1 MQNKDIYQSL
11 YDQQERFRNNFP
23 TLSDFETYV
32 STEGKLDEI
41 KDIYQFD
48 ENSIV
53 DPLKKKENG
62 ASRSGSPFQFF
73 PKREKDDIKVQPGSL
88 QLGASEYRKYFDLY
102 ENLNKEYTSLRSEFA
117 IQDIPGSILSMG
129 LSSSPNAYST
139 HPEIM
144 SMEQS
149 LNELAPFVQKG
160 MNELVYEYYGPM
172 FRRYTEVFKDDS
184 GERQEIIQEDIT
196 DDGRLMI
203 SKFSGKRS
211 NLVASDFGQGDG
223 YLIGVDA
230 QKVRE
235 AAEEIYRKEFVEEG
249 TTVGPF
255 GMEFSHGV
263 SIDEMHNDSRY
274 KFLVE
279 SITATVQKGIEI
291 QNINNAISA
300 ELRKEFPDNV
310 EIQRDGYKAIGGAIT
325 YKMSHELYDYTKQKE
340 LEINK
345 QISGIVG
352 DVSSIDALHAKHIDS
367 RLEFLKTKYNW
378 DQSANKFIISEEQFP
393 EFEAQYNEYT
403 KATQEF
409 LDISAEAK
417 QKAQEDISAIISDG
431 IQEIKDTR
439 KSITEKYTVGDYD
452 TQRVGAAI
460 KRALS
465 RHGATKVKTEQAAYD
480 ESIWNAMGAGFVQGS
495 GSLLRGVSKQIDLY
509 LNQFQGM
516 PGFGIGTAIE
526 SFGDDLLEYEYK
538 SFAPKF
544 GEASIFSF
552 EGFKKGMYDI
562 SRMAPTL
569 LPTIGMA
576 MAGAPLPATALVG
589 FIGDTSME
597 IDEVTRQVFDAT
609 GSRIKAEKA
618 ALDKVESQLG
628 IGATYIV
635 DAGLFMPRAFGKV
648 FGLGSALRVGATR
661 FGLTLGEELVQESI
675 QNANTK
681 SIIDSYVY
689 GRDVDYSWVDEIF
702 DPEMAKSVFY
712 MTSVIGGVSG
722 SVDTYSQLKAE
733 KNLQAVNTMLG
744 DKGITNIVHLAGEN
758 NRGLVNGYYEVQHM
772 MGNITLEQLMNIKK
786 ATKRAAQFSDAATLI
801 APNASQKNQAIV
813 LSLLSQKEA
822 LQAKANEIEN
832 ETAKETLKQ
841 RIKDID
847 KNIGAIAEGKS
858 VEGYTI
864 VTKKDTGTIISAIP
878 NEELKE
884 TIANNPNAATL
895 FDAEVVGALTIETED
910 ETINNLKE
918 FANSTYAERD
928 QFNNEL
934 NGYFEE
940 TRQEERQRRRQQKK
954 GEIPSLTDEEFHDK
968 VKKGFIDI
976 IKKRNERIK
985 NRRQLGEETQ
995 KDIDRYKKQN
1005 EDETI
1010 SGVQFDPIFNVDEN
1024 TNFDD
1029 IKLKFNNPKI
1039 DTIANQTKEYLPML
1053 RQLFPNA
1060 KVTFVKSNKDM
1071 ASLGYD
1077 QANGL
1082 FDPDTNTLFVNLE
1095 GADEYTFLHEFTHA
1109 ALIKAFGAEGNALM
1123 FGDFVKD
1130 IERALG
1136 PEQAARLKNF
1146 VVGYSPDMVPEEYLA
1161 QLGSFIGI
1169 DQTALKPGTMTRI
1182 KAAIYNVLQA
1192 VGMQK
1197 LAAKFN
1203 TDYNQK
1209 NVYDLF
1215 NSLGKAYKSKDMGT
1229 FLKKAADVNKSR
1241 YEKNAY
1247 VRSKNKD
1254 TNNES
1259 IQFAEGVL
1267 SELSNEFGMANT
1279 ESDKRGIY
1287 FDPETNSIVH
1297 GADGVFSTDD
1307 YFKVISDVF
1316 LHNFI
1321 VNNTEEFFN
1330 LADQIDRA
1338 GYKKLRAKYEAG
1350 ASLAEISAL
1359 ASRSMY
1365 TFLSKGSQIT
1375 NMPQLW
1381 QAISN
1386 YYVGTNIQSTAGLYG
1401 LATRY
1406 FNKKTSGNVNIN
1418 PIDDATLRELSKMS
1432 KDMSIYSVIDMHKNG
1447 FDLFTIKSKVRQ
1459 SIDKIRLMYSAIE
1472 ALKMGNKFPEYSL
1485 NMGYDVSV
1493 PSIDFETNT
1502 INMPQ
1507 DFTDSEAYRML
1518 INIVL
1523 LGTQQS
1529 KPRVFVSIFDKIA
1542 EVSNK
1547 KQEFDE
1553 YKKDPDNESKA
1564 QGVFNT
1570 MVDYIFDRTNNLLD
1584 EATDEKI
1591 RQIEDEIFKSYQ
1603 EPFEI
1608 PLLDNRD
1615 KNLDYVIYKLL
1626 DPNSSFFFDQR
1637 MRTVEEYHNENLEQF
1652 EKFAALVDRHGVVMN
1667 NRSKQMA
1674 KIPSEAIIEFEESIY
1689 NLFFGFPDFLNSLME
1704 AQEKMANE
1712 LGYDDKINTPIDAVS
1727 ELVSVLEYLQNKPKD
1742 NFASIF
1748 IQSGGISMLND
1759 RVLFERIFENNQPG
1773 MDAFDKASKLLS
1785 ENAEDIYTIR
1795 YINSILSRNENAVLR
1810 GGEIR
1815 LSAFDPIARNYDNP
1829 STAFREIA
1837 NDYRQFINQSGF
1849 EKYQYGNNIIKDLRN
1864 KITDQMATYDPNL
1877 MLSDKYN
1884 DADGL
1889 EFTVKDKKG
1898 NIIDNI
1904 NILLVYDTNENQINI
1919 TFKSEKFE
1927 LGDTPTGDAI
1937 RALVPNKVAEIAMS
1951 SFSFLPVKTVYFSA
1965 AESKRSKFMADPGKY
1980 REALYSAI
1988 GKRIVGEDFFRAEQ
2002 AGYDGIEISVPPLFN
2017 IGRLQ
2022 GDIYAPD
2029 DFSYYPQIKKDNT
2042 RESRRKNN
2050 KKITAYI
2057 DAQKDA
2063 GTPNSEIF
2071 KNAYNMFG
2079 DEDMRTSSYGA
2090 EYQAER
2096 DKFQTQEAIAG
2107 MTAFSNE
2114 FNMRR
2119 QGIIDFIDKYRD
2131 RASLLKLVN
2140 VLRRG
2145 VGFTTDTMG
2154 NMYSTGNPDL
2164 SSEFFDPEAA
2174 QVIDVAGQNQK
2185 MVKFADYE
2193 IFLALYAM
2201 GETSEDLAKI
2211 FGGDYRQTVETA
2223 INKGQFSSSLLGEL
2237 TDNAQSQRIRRRIED
2252 LSMLGSVFD
2261 NLDPTAL
2268 IESLVKSLD
2277 RTGVE
2282 PAVQNIID
2290 KMKKAKTFQDVNGA
2304 VAEGIADMSI
2314 KAGDV
2319 QALATLASFSGR
2331 ILRLMRQLSDDPTEV
2346 ILESAKMNGRELT
2359 KQMEDDIRDRVKE
2372 KMEKLDYHK
2381 QALDKAWQDPTDKNI
2396 QDLIDAEKAL
2406 DNASWELDR
2415 LVNTAAVRN
2424 LYWSDILTKH
2434 GAFALLSMN
2443 TVFLSQASVM
2453 EVLYREQFAPLSNY
2467 AAFLA
2472 DKYGPGSV
2480 PVLNN
2485 YRVASRKN
2493 PFGKE
2498 FWRNSAL
2505 AHRYTFDQNMFQM
2518 GRGFLTGTMTTS
2530 SGSSLH
2536 YDLPAQANAVR
2547 DAANFFE
2554 AMNVYVKKMS
2564 NGQVV
2569 TDEDIANV
2577 LERAVI
2583 DVNGDKKLPGGQAY
2597 SVAAAAFRGLN
2608 PSFLFAEGTA
2618 RLMAL
2623 GLDQPAVNILMMDQ
2637 LLDYTSFQ
2645 MAANTAG
2652 LPMGVSAA
2660 MMQSNAATSL
2670 RNAAIMTQSLI
2681 AAGYI
2686 ENDAATKAALKATF
2700 FNANKLTR
2708 GLGNWRRTMRK
2719 NMDKHYGNY
2728 LEELKRGKG
2737 NRRVSKIIGSQVSLQ
2752 AWQIGNL
2759 ATYAAIPFL
2768 RVPSNIAFAL
2778 ITRGNPLM
2786 PSIRA
2791 FKKYND
2797 YKEKV
2802 ADFQN
2807 KYKNYV
2813 PPVINNNSVT
2823 IKDAAEAEQD
2833 MLGLFEAKREFTGAV
2848 GDIIY
2853 GSTLAGVAYT
2863 IVMSGALTPSD
2874 DPDKRGLQDE
2884 LGLESSELNVSMLKD
2899 YLMAG
2904 GPNMTE
2910 AERKNWILSRQ
2921 RKTDDLKVSL
2931 INLGTYFGYTL
2942 GFASDIYQQYTGT
2955 LGDKNQSMFGAM
2967 QRHFTTGQVLST
2979 MSRTVFK
2986 MTPSAQFMEEV
2997 IQTLTTSTDYEKD
3010 LQDLLANLASAAG
3023 ASFAPSLLGKPLSVS
3038 EGIKAQRFGDIDLDR
3053 EIGTLPNEL
3062 RFLVNAH
3069 MRLSRNG
3076 FILPGTWRSDFYKAK
3091 IGIFG
3096 EDLSIRKTFAEPGT
3110 TAAMLESTL
3119 NFMKLRRNSRVMPK
3133 NKGDEDRLAFEIAR
3147 HEKVNEAMMGV
3158 LNLANAYSLMGG
3170 DPSSF
3175 YKLFNR
3181 PNKNSFIVTDIG
3193 EGSEGIN
3200 LDVPIKLPNDIFRAE
3215 ARLLGEYRAQAL
3227 DLIIQ
3232 QINDALAYSPDG
3244 KSDYTEAQIDE
3255 FKEHIEGAIGEIEKL
3270 VKKQE
3275 QAYLKDFL
3283 LNRSSV
3289 VLREMN
3295 DRGILSK
3302 SDYNK
3307 IIQRNVDETIF
3318 TSPEYK
3324 GLWKLDIYKIG
3335 DTTFNNPILY
3345 NPNAGDDNEVQ
3356 DDPRFEGSILY
3367 LPPEE

>member
-1 MQNKDIYQSL
+1 M
-11 YDQQERFRNNFP
+11 
-23 TLSDFETYV
+23 
-32 STEGKLDEI
+32 
-41 KDIYQFD
+41 
-48 ENSIV
+48 
-53 DPLKKKENG
+53 
-62 ASRSGSPFQFF
+62 
-73 PKREKDDIKVQPGSL
+73 
-88 QLGASEYRKYFDLY
+88 
-102 ENLNKEYTSLRSEFA
+102 
-117 IQDIPGSILSMG
+117 
-129 LSSSPNAYST
+129 
-139 HPEIM
+139 
-144 SMEQS
+144 
-149 LNELAPFVQKG
+149 APFVQDG
-160 MNELVYEYYGPM
+160 IDELIKEYYGPM
-172 FRRYTEVFKDDS
+172 FRTYTEMYRD
-184 GERQEIIQEDIT
+184 ENQEMQSIVQEDLT
-196 DDGRLMI
+196 EDGRLLI
-203 SKFSGKRS
+203 DQLTSKRS
-211 NLVASDFGQGDG
+211 NLVTSDFGQGDG

-230 QKVRE
+230 QKVRDK
-235 AAEEIYRKEFVEEG
+235 AEEIYRKEFVDYG
-249 TTVGPF
+249 TTEGPF
-255 GMEFSHGV
+255 GMEFSQGV
-263 SIDEMHNDSRY
+263 GIDDMENDSRY
-274 KFLVE
+274 QFLVDR
-279 SITATVQKGIEI
+279 ITATVQKGIEV
-291 QNINNAISA
+291 QNINNAISS

-310 EIQRDGYKAIGGAIT
+310 EIQRDGYKAIGGSIT
-325 YKMSHELYDYTKQKE
+325 YKMVHELYDYTKQKE

-352 DVSSIDALHAKHIDS
+352 DVSSIDMLHAKHMDS
-367 RLEFLKTKYNW
+367 RLGFLKTKYNW

-393 EFEAQYNEYT
+393 EFEAEYNEYT
-403 KATQEF
+403 AATQEF
-409 LDISAEAK
+409 LNISAEAK
-417 QKAQEDISAIISDG
+417 QKAQEEINSIISDG
-431 IQEIKDTR
+431 VQEIKDTR

-452 TQRVGAAI
+452 TQRIRSAV

-495 GSLLRGVSKQIDLY
+495 GSLLRGASEQVDLY
-509 LNQFQGM
+509 LNQFQGL
-516 PGFGIGTAIE
+516 PIDFGIGKAIQN
-526 SFGDDLLEYEYK
+526 FGDDLLEYEYK
-538 SFAPKF
+538 SFTPKF
-544 GEASIFSF
+544 GDTPTLSF
-552 EGFKKGMYDI
+552 ETFKKGMYDI

-569 LPTIGMA
+569 LPTIGLA
-576 MAGAPLPATALVG
+576 MSGAPLPATALVG

-597 IDEVTRQVFDAT
+597 VDEVTRQVFEAT
-609 GSRIKAEKA
+609 GSRVKADKA
-618 ALDKVESQLG
+618 ALDKMEGQFNL
-628 IGATYIV
+628 GATYIM
-635 DAGLFMPRAFGKV
+635 DAGLFMPRTFGKISN
-648 FGLGSALRVGATR
+648 LGSALRVNAAR
-661 FGLTLGEELVQESI
+661 FALTLGEELVQEGI

-689 GRDVDYSWVDEIF
+689 GRDADYSWTDEIF
-702 DPEMAKSVFY
+702 DPEMVKSVVF
-712 MTSVIGGVSG
+712 MTAFTSGVSG

-733 KNLQAVNTMLG
+733 KNLQSVNTMLG
-744 DKGITNIVHLAGEN
+744 DKGITNIIHLAGEN

-772 MGNITLEQLMNIKK
+772 MGNITLDQLTNIKN

-801 APNASQKNQAIV
+801 APNASKKNQAIV

-832 ETAKETLKQ
+832 ETAKEKLKQ
-841 RIKDID
+841 RIKDVD
-847 KNIGAIAEGKS
+847 KNIDAIAEGKS

-864 VTKKDTGTIISAIP
+864 VTKKDTGTIIAAIP

-884 TIANNPNAATL
+884 TVANNPNAPAL
-895 FDAEVVGALTIETED
+895 FDAEVVGALTIETKD

-928 QFNNEL
+928 QFNKEL
-934 NGYFEE
+934 NDYFEE
-940 TRQEERQRRRQQKK
+940 ARQEEKQRREQQKK
-954 GEIPSLTDEEFHDK
+954 GETPSLTDEEFNDK
-968 VKKGFIDI
+968 IKRGFVEV

-985 NRRQLGEETQ
+985 NRKQLGEETQ

-1010 SGVQFDPIFNVDEN
+1010 SSVQFDPIFNVDEN
-1024 TNFDD
+1024 TNFDE
-1029 IKLKFNNPKI
+1029 IKLRFNNPKI

-1060 KVTFVKSNKDM
+1060 KVTFVKSNNDM

-1130 IERALG
+1130 IEKALG

-1182 KAAIYNVLQA
+1182 KAAIYNVLQSI
-1192 VGMQK
+1192 GMQK

-1215 NSLGKAYKSKDMGT
+1215 NSLGKAYKAKDMGI

-1247 VRSKNKD
+1247 VRSKNED
-1254 TNNES
+1254 TNKES

-1267 SELSNEFGMANT
+1267 SELSNEFGIANT

-1307 YFKVISDVF
+1307 YFKVMSDVF

-1432 KDMSIYSVIDMHKNG
+1432 KEMSIYSVIDMHKNG

-1459 SIDKIRLMYSAIE
+1459 SVDKIRLMYSAIE
-1472 ALKMGNKFPEYSL
+1472 ALKMGNKLPEYSL
-1485 NMGYDVSV
+1485 NMGYDVSA
-1493 PSIDFETNT
+1493 PSINFETNT

-1518 INIVL
+1518 INVVL

-1547 KQEFDE
+1547 KQEFDD
-1553 YKKDPDNESKA
+1553 YKKDPSNEGKA
-1564 QGVFNT
+1564 QSVFNT

-1652 EKFAALVDRHGVVMN
+1652 EKFADLVDRYGVVMN

-1674 KIPSEAIIEFEESIY
+1674 KIPSEANLEFEDSIY
-1689 NLFFGFPDFLNSLME
+1689 NLFFGFPDFLNSLMV

-1742 NFASIF
+1742 NFASLF

-1759 RVLFERIFENNQPG
+1759 RVLFERIFENNQAG

-1795 YINSILSRNENAVLR
+1795 YINSILSRNENAVLK

-1815 LSAFDPIARNYDNP
+1815 LRAFDPVAKAYDNP
-1829 STAFREIA
+1829 STAFRQIA
-1837 NDYRQFINQSGF
+1837 NDYRQFVNQGEY
-1849 EKYQYGNNIIKDLRN
+1849 EKYQYGNNIIKDLRD
-1864 KITDQMATYDPNL
+1864 KITDQMATYDANL
-1877 MLSDKYN
+1877 MLSNKYN

-1904 NILLVYDTNENQINI
+1904 SILLVYDTNENQINI
-1919 TFKSEKFE
+1919 TFKSERFE

-1965 AESKRSKFMADPGKY
+1965 AESKRSKFEADPGKY

-1988 GKRIVGEDFFRAEQ
+1988 GKRIVGEEFFRAEQ
-2002 AGYDGIEISVPPLFN
+2002 AQYDGIEISVPPLFN

-2022 GDIYAPD
+2022 GDIYASD

-2042 RESRRKNN
+2042 RESRRKSN

-2057 DAQKDA
+2057 DAQKEA

-2090 EYQAER
+2090 EYQTER
-2096 DKFQTQEAIAG
+2096 DKFQAQEAIAG

-2145 VGFTTDTMG
+2145 VGFTADTMG
-2154 NMYSTGNPDL
+2154 NMYSIGSPDL
-2164 SSEFFDPEAA
+2164 SSELFDPEAA

-2211 FGGDYRQTVETA
+2211 FGGDYRQTIETA
-2223 INKGQFSSSLLGEL
+2223 INKGQFSSNLLGEL

-2268 IESLVKSLD
+2268 IENIVKNLD
-2277 RTGVE
+2277 EMGVE

-2319 QALATLASFSGR
+2319 EALATLASFAGR

-2346 ILESAKMNGRELT
+2346 ILESARMNGRELT
-2359 KQMEDDIRDRVKE
+2359 KQQEDDIRDKVKE

-2424 LYWSDILTKH
+2424 LYWSDIVSKH
-2434 GAFALLSMN
+2434 GAFSLLSMN

-2480 PVLNN
+2480 PVLND
-2485 YRVASRKN
+2485 YKVLSRKN

-2498 FWRNSAL
+2498 FWKNSAL

-2530 SGSSLH
+2530 SRSSLH

-2554 AMNVYVKKMS
+2554 AMNVYVKKMR
-2564 NGQVV
+2564 NNEVV

-2608 PSFLFAEGTA
+2608 PSFLLAEGTA

-2700 FNANKLTR
+2700 FNANKLTQ
-2708 GLGNWRRTMRK
+2708 GLGNWRRTIRK

-2728 LEELKRGKG
+2728 LQELKKGKG
-2737 NRRVSKIIGSQVSLQ
+2737 KRRAGKMIGSQVSLQ

-2802 ADFQN
+2802 ADFQE
-2807 KYKNYV
+2807 KYKNN
-2813 PPVINNNSVT
+2813 VIGTPSNPLSTSTAIVNNNSVT
-2823 IKDAAEAEQD
+2823 VNMPSIQEAAQVEQD

-2884 LGLESSELNVSMLKD
+2884 LGLESSELNVSMLKE

-2910 AERKNWILSRQ
+2910 TERKNWILSRQ

-3158 LNLANAYSLMGG
+3158 LNLATAYSLMGG

-3193 EGSEGIN
+3193 ENREGVN

-3215 ARLLGEYRAQAL
+3215 AKLLGEYRAQAL
-3227 DLIIQ
+3227 DQIIQ
-3232 QINDALAYSPDG
+3232 QVNDALAYSPDG
-3244 KSDYTEAQIDE
+3244 KADYTDAQADE
-3255 FKEHIEGAIGEIEKL
+3255 FKEHIKGAIDNIEEL
-3270 VKKQE
+3270 VKLQE
-3275 QAYLKDFL
+3275 QAYLDDFL

-3302 SDYNK
+3302 SDYDK

-3356 DDPRFEGSILY
+3356 DEPRFEGAILY